1 VDDVI
6 VLLAEAQIKT
16 EECFQVI
23 EQRFRDTEQRF
34 RDTGER
40 TEKLVSAIG
49 EMLRARNGKV

>member
-1 VDDVI
+1 MI

-23 EQRFRDTEQRF
+23 EQRFRDTDQRF